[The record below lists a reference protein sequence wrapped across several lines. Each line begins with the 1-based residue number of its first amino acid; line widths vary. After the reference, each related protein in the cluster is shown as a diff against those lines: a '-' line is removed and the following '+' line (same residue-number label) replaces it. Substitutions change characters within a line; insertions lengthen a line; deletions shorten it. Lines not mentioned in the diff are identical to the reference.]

1 MADLKSLLGDKYT
14 DGMTIEDILAL
25 EVEEPKADTSAYD
38 NLKKRLDEVMS
49 EAAGYKKQLRS
60 NMTEAEQKAAAD
72 AEKYAEIVAERDKLK
87 AEKAIAE
94 NAKGLVAIGYDETLA
109 TEVATALHN
118 GDAATV
124 IKAQAK
130 FVDAQKKAVLADA
143 VKETPVP
150 PAGGDGGNVV
160 TKEKLKAMSP
170 AERFEFSQK
179 HPEEYKQLYNN
190 GG

>member
-1 MADLKSLLGDKYT
+1 
-14 DGMTIEDILAL
+14 MTIEDVLAL
-25 EVEEPKADTSAYD
+25 EVDEPQVDMSKFVSKELYDKAASDTA
-38 NLKKRLDEVMS
+38 N
-49 EAAGYKKQLRS
+49 YKKQLRA
-60 NMTEAEQKAAAD
+60 NMSEAEQKAAAD

-109 TEVATALHN
+109 TEVATALFN

-130 FVDAQKKAVLADA
+130 FVDAQRKAVLADA
-143 VKETPVP
+143 VKATPVP
-150 PAGGDGGNVV
+150 PAGGESGTVM
-160 TKEKLKAMSP
+160 TKEKLRAMSP
-170 AERFEFSQK
+170 AGRLEFSQK
-179 HPEEYKQLYNN
+179 HPEEYKQIYN

>member
-14 DGMTIEDILAL
+14 EGMTIEELLTL

-49 EAAGYKKQLRS
+49 EAAGYKKQIRA

-87 AEKAIAE
+87 AEKMIAE
-94 NAKGLVAIGYDETLA
+94 NAKGLVAIGYDDALA
-109 TEVATALHN
+109 TEVATALYN
-118 GDAATV
+118 GDSETV

-130 FVDAQKKAVLADA
+130 FVDAQKKAAIA
-143 VKETPVP
+143 EKVKGTPAP
-150 PAGGDGGNVV
+150 PAGGGGDNVI
-160 TKEKLKAMSP
+160 TKEKLRAMSP
-170 AERFEFSQK
+170 GERYEFSQK
-179 HPEEYKQLYNN
+179 NPEEYKKLY

>member
-1 MADLKSLLGDKYT
+1 MADLKSLLGDKYKE
-14 DGMTIEDILAL
+14 GMTIEDIMSL
-25 EVEEPKADTSAYD
+25 EVETDNSAYD
-38 NLKKRLDEVMS
+38 NLKKRLDEVAS
-49 EAAGYKKQLRS
+49 EAANYKKQLRA
-60 NMTEAEQKAAAD
+60 NMSEAEQKAAAD

-94 NAKGLVAIGYDETLA
+94 YAKGLVAIGYDDSLA

-150 PAGGDGGNVV
+150 PAGGESGTVM

-170 AERFEFSQK
+170 AARYEFSQK
-179 HPEEYKQLYNN
+179 HPDEYKQIYN

>member
-14 DGMTIEDILAL
+14 EGMTIEDILAL
-25 EVEEPKADTSAYD
+25 DVEAPKADTAAYD
-38 NLKKRLDEVMS
+38 NLKKRLDEVAS
-49 EAAGYKKQLRS
+49 EAAGYKKHFRA
-60 NMTEAEQKAAAD
+60 NMSEAEQKALAD
-72 AEKYAEIVAERDKLK
+72 AEEKKELQEKVAKLES
-87 AEKAIAE
+87 EKAIAE
-94 NAKGLVAIGYDETLA
+94 NAKGLVAIGYDEALA

-124 IKAQAK
+124 IKAHAK

-150 PAGGDGGNVV
+150 PAGGDGGTVM
-160 TKEKLKAMSP
+160 TKEKLRALSP
-170 AERFEFSQK
+170 AARFEFSQK
-179 HPEEYKQLYNN
+179 HPEEYKQIYN

>member
-1 MADLKSLLGDKYT
+1 MADLKSLLGDKYK

-25 EVEEPKADTSAYD
+25 DVDEPKADTSAYD
-38 NLKKRLDEVMS
+38 NLKKRFDEVAS
-49 EAAGYKKQLRS
+49 EAAGYKKQLRA
-60 NMTEAEQKAAAD
+60 NMSEAEKKAAED

-94 NAKGLVAIGYDETLA
+94 NAKGLVAIGYDDALA
-109 TEVATALHN
+109 TEVATALYN

-130 FVDAQKKAVLADA
+130 FVDAQKKAVLANA
-143 VKETPVP
+143 VKDTPVP
-150 PAGGDGGNVV
+150 PAGGESGTVM
-160 TKEKLKAMSP
+160 TKDKLRSMSP
-170 AERFEFSQK
+170 AERHEFYQK
-179 HPEEYKQLYNN
+179 HPEEYKNIYNN

>member
-14 DGMTIEDILAL
+14 DGMTIEDILSL
-25 EVEEPKADTSAYD
+25 EVEEPKVDTSAYD
-38 NLKKRLDEVMS
+38 NLKKRFDEVAS
-49 EAAGYKKQLRS
+49 EAANYKKQLRA
-60 NMTEAEQKAAAD
+60 NMSEADAKAAAD
-72 AEKYAEIVAERDKLK
+72 AEKYAEIVAERDQLR

-94 NAKGLVAIGYDETLA
+94 NAKGLVAIGYDEKLA

-118 GDAATV
+118 GDAETV

-130 FVDAQKKAVLADA
+130 FVDAQRKAVLADA

-150 PAGGDGGNVV
+150 PAGDDGGSVM
-160 TKEKLKAMSP
+160 TKEKLRAMSP
-170 AERFEFSQK
+170 AERLEFSQK
-179 HPEEYKQLYNN
+179 NPEEYKKIYN